1 MLPRIW
7 KKVLLAICIIACLF
21 NIVSKLVNRSSL
33 EENLKS
39 VNDGN
44 MIWDVFK
51 IESEKNTIQND
62 TIDGV
67 MSNSYNNSS
76 IKEKNEIRTFN
87 SDNDDFRDDDDSD
100 EYRYNY

>member
-44 MIWDVFK
+44 VIWDVFK